1 VSDPPRLASMID
13 LLPGDRRPRAAAFVI
28 LAEPPAYFPFVDLW
42 NSSGL
47 RCTAVED
54 ALRNAMFLLKF
65 CGLAVIGRKMVRP
78 SVCVSPSRA
87 RVSVL
92 LMLVSA
98 VAAWVGPANAATMPS
113 ESVVAIG
120 DVHNDY
126 DDFVAILQHT
136 GLIDK
141 QNHWTGG
148 KTTFVQVGDLL
159 DRGPKPREVM
169 GLMMVLEKEAAQA
182 GGRVVSL
189 LGNHE
194 MMNIMGDLRYVT
206 PVNYA
211 TFADGNSGERQK
223 AAYEEY
229 VKWRASHASLLAE
242 LPQPM
247 ELTEAEWMARHPA
260 GFVEQREAFGPKGE
274 YGAWLRGHAALA
286 EIDGIIFLHG
296 GIHPDLG
303 KTKLDAMNNR
313 IRDEIKEFDALKQY
327 LQNEKLILPFF
338 NLQELN
344 NVLQAEVIAE
354 LKSHVPVNEERRA
367 KIQEFLRHAD
377 WLSVRVD
384 GPLWFR
390 GYDQW
395 SEEEG
400 APQVS
405 KLLEGYKATH
415 LVVGH
420 TVQKGGRMRPRF
432 GNKVFLID
440 TGMLS
445 SYYPGG
451 RASALEICGDS
462 KFIAVYLDQQVVLLD
477 SAGSSRQ
484 DGASGEHRG
493 AGDGPSVSEKQ
504 ATLPADRICSG
515 TAGAPQ

>member
-1 VSDPPRLASMID
+1 
-13 LLPGDRRPRAAAFVI
+13 
-28 LAEPPAYFPFVDLW
+28 
-42 NSSGL
+42 
-47 RCTAVED
+47 
-54 ALRNAMFLLKF
+54 
-65 CGLAVIGRKMVRP
+65 MVRP
-78 SVCVSPSRA
+78 PVCVSPHRA
-87 RVSVL
+87 CISIL
-92 LMLVSA
+92 LVLVSTGLA
-98 VAAWVGPANAATMPS
+98 GLGPVKAPAEPPEA
-113 ESVVAIG
+113 VVAVG
-120 DVHNDY
+120 DVHGDF
-126 DDFVAILQHT
+126 DDFVAILQRT

-148 KTTFVQVGDLL
+148 KATFVQVGDLL

-169 GLMMVLEKEAAQA
+169 DLMMALEKEAGQA

-211 TFADGNSGERQK
+211 SFADGNSEKRQK
-223 AAYEEY
+223 AAYDEY
-229 VKWRASHASLLAE
+229 MKWKGSHASLLAE

-260 GFVEQREAFGPKGE
+260 GFIEQREAFGPKGE
-274 YGAWLRGHAALA
+274 YGEWLRGHTAVA

-296 GIHPDLG
+296 GIGPDLA

-313 IRDEIKEFDALKQY
+313 IRDEVKTFDASKSY
-327 LQNEKLILPFF
+327 LQNENLILPFF
-338 NLQELN
+338 NLQEIN
-344 NVLQAEVIAE
+344 SVLQAEVIAE
-354 LKSHVPVNEERRA
+354 RKSRVLVDDERQA
-367 KIQEFLRHAD
+367 KILEFLKFQD

-400 APQVS
+400 AQQAS
-405 KLLEGYKATH
+405 KLLEAYKATH
-415 LVVGH
+415 IVVGH
-420 TVQKGGRMRPRF
+420 TVQTGGRMRPRF

-451 RASALEICGDS
+451 RPSALEICGDA
-462 KFIAVYLDQQVVLLD
+462 KFVAVYLDQQLVLLD
-477 SAGSSRQ
+477 SAGSSLQNGRPGEHPGVG
-484 DGASGEHRG
+484 DGAT
-493 AGDGPSVSEKQ
+493 VSEQ
-504 ATLPADRICSG
+504 LAVLPADRICSAT
-515 TAGAPQ
+515 TAAPQ